1 MSAIRASAIRERIE
15 RFGSLRFDEFVEL
28 ALYAPGEGFFAT
40 GGGAGRA
47 GADFVTSPEVGPL
60 FGAVVGR
67 WLDRRWH
74 ELGRPDPYVV
84 VEAAAGR
91 GALAI
96 SVLHSRPECA
106 PALRYVLVERSEE
119 LRARQGEHLA
129 MSHPFEALGPE
140 HDPDVDPPDQPVAGR
155 GQGPIVCALEDLPA
169 AAVDGVVI
177 ANELLDNVAFR
188 LLERT
193 ARGWDEVRVTEHD
206 GVLVELLVPAD
217 DDVAHSADLLASDAA
232 VGARLPLQREAG
244 EWLRRALDTVR
255 RGSVLVIDYAASS
268 AELAARPQDEWLR
281 TYRGH
286 DRGGPPLMSPGS
298 QDITCEVAVDQLE
311 RIAPASRRMAQAEW
325 LAEHGIDELV
335 EEGRAVWAAAA
346 GAPDL
351 AAVRARSRITE
362 AEALCDPAGL
372 GAFAVL
378 EWQRP

>member
-1 MSAIRASAIRERIE
+1 VRAIRERIE

-47 GADFVTSPEVGPL
+47 GGDFVTSPEVGPL

-74 ELGRPDPYVV
+74 ELGRPDPFVV

-96 SVLHSRPECA
+96 SVLHARPECA
-106 PALRYVLVERSEE
+106 PALRFVLVERSEE

-129 MSHPFEALGPE
+129 MSHPFEALGPD
-140 HDPDVDPPDQPVAGR
+140 HDPDVDPPDRPVAGR

-169 AAVDGVVI
+169 AAIDGVVI

-193 ARGWDEVRVTEHD
+193 TQGWDEVRVTERD
-206 GVLVELLVPAD
+206 GALVELLVPAD
-217 DDVAHSADLLASDAA
+217 DEAAAAAAQLVPDAP
-232 VGARLPLQREAG
+232 VGARVPLQRQAG

-268 AELAARPQDEWLR
+268 AELAARPQEEWLR
-281 TYRGH
+281 TYRAH
-286 DRGGPPLMSPGS
+286 DRGGPALALPGS

-311 RIAPASRRMAQAEW
+311 RIAPMSGRWTQAEW
-325 LAEHGIDELV
+325 LAELGIDELV
-335 EEGRAVWAAAA
+335 EEGRAAWAAAA

-362 AEALCDPAGL
+362 AEALCDPTGL
-372 GAFAVL
+372 GGFAVL
-378 EWQRP
+378 EWQRL

>member
-1 MSAIRASAIRERIE
+1 VSAIGERIE
-15 RFGSLRFDEFVEL
+15 RFGSIRFDEYVEL
-28 ALYAPGEGFFAT
+28 ALYAPDEGFFAT

-60 FGAVVGR
+60 FGAVVAR
-67 WLDRRWH
+67 WLDRRWS
-74 ELGRPDPYVV
+74 ELGRPDPFVV

-96 SVLHSRPECA
+96 SVLHAAPECA
-106 PALRYVLVERSEE
+106 PALRYVLVERSER

-140 HDPDVDPPDQPVAGR
+140 HDPDVDPPGRSVAGR

-169 AAVDGVVI
+169 AAIDGVVI

-193 ARGWDEVRVTEHD
+193 EHGWDEVRVTEHD
-206 GVLVELLVPAD
+206 GELVELLVPAD
-217 DDVAHSADLLASDAA
+217 DDATRVADQLSPVAA
-232 VGARLPLQREAG
+232 VGARVPLQPGAG
-244 EWLRRALDTVR
+244 EWLRRALDAVR
-255 RGSVLVIDYAASS
+255 RGSVLVFDYAASS

-281 TYRGH
+281 TYRAH
-286 DRGGPPLMSPGS
+286 DRGGPALAAPGS
-298 QDITCEVAVDQLE
+298 QDITCEVAIDQLE
-311 RIAPASRRMAQAEW
+311 RVAPLSARSTQAEW
-325 LAEHGIDELV
+325 LAAHGIDELV
-335 EEGRAVWAAAA
+335 QEGRAVWAAAA

>member
-1 MSAIRASAIRERIE
+1 MSAIRERIA
-15 RFGSLRFDEFVEL
+15 RDGSIRFDEYVEL
-28 ALYAPGEGFFAT
+28 ALYAPDEGFFAT

-60 FGAVVGR
+60 FGAVVAR

-74 ELGRPDPYVV
+74 ELDRPDPFVV

-96 SVLHSRPECA
+96 AVLHAAPDCA
-106 PALRYVLVERSEE
+106 PALRYVLVERSET

-140 HDPDVDPPDQPVAGR
+140 HDPDTDPPDHPVAGR
-155 GQGPIVCALEDLPA
+155 GQGPVVCALEDLPA

-193 ARGWDEVRVTEHD
+193 AAGWDEVRVTEHD
-206 GVLVELLVPAD
+206 GELVELLVPAD
-217 DDVAHSADLLASDAA
+217 ADATRRAEQLAPDAA
-232 VGARLPLQREAG
+232 VGARLPLQLGAG

-255 RGSVLVIDYAASS
+255 RGSVLVIDYAAST

-281 TYRGH
+281 TYLAH
-286 DRGGPPLMSPGS
+286 DHGGPPLAHPGS
-298 QDITCEVAVDQLE
+298 QDVTCEVAVDQLE
-311 RIAPASRRMAQAEW
+311 RVAPVTRRATQAEW
-325 LAEHGIDELV
+325 LAEHGIDDLV
-335 EEGRAVWAAAA
+335 DEGRALWAAAA

-362 AEALCDPAGL
+362 AEALRDPTGL

>member
-1 MSAIRASAIRERIE
+1 VRAIRERIE
-15 RFGSLRFDEFVEL
+15 RFGSIRYDEFVEL

-47 GADFVTSPEVGPL
+47 GGDFVTSPEVGPL
-60 FGAVVGR
+60 FGAVVAR

-74 ELGRPDPYVV
+74 ELGRPDPFVV
-84 VEAAAGR
+84 VEGAAGR

-96 SVLHSRPECA
+96 SVLHARPECA

-140 HDPDVDPPDQPVAGR
+140 HDPDVDPPGQPVAGR
-155 GQGPIVCALEDLPA
+155 GQGPIVCALEDLPAA

-193 ARGWDEVRVTEHD
+193 EQGWDEVRVTERV
-206 GVLVELLVPAD
+206 GALVELLVPAD
-217 DDVAHSADLLASDAA
+217 DDAVRTADQLVPDAP
-232 VGARLPLQREAG
+232 VGARVPLQRQAG

-268 AELAARPQDEWLR
+268 AELAARPQEEWLR
-281 TYRGH
+281 TYRAH
-286 DRGGPPLMSPGS
+286 DRGGPALALPGS

-311 RIAPASRRMAQAEW
+311 RIAPVPTRSTQAAW
-325 LAEHGIDELV
+325 LAEHGIDQLV
-335 EEGRAVWAAAA
+335 EEGRAAWAAAA

-362 AEALCDPAGL
+362 AEALCDPTGL

-378 EWQRP
+378 EWRSGG

>member
-1 MSAIRASAIRERIE
+1 MSAIRERIE
-15 RFGSLRFDEFVEL
+15 RFGSIRFDEYVEL
-28 ALYAPGEGFFAT
+28 ALYAPGQGFFAT

-74 ELGRPDPYVV
+74 ELGRPDPFVV

-96 SVLHSRPECA
+96 SVLHARPECA
-106 PALRYVLVERSEE
+106 SALRYVLVERSEE

-140 HDPDVDPPDQPVAGR
+140 HDPDVDPPDRPVVGR

-188 LLERT
+188 LLERSEQ
-193 ARGWDEVRVTEHD
+193 GWDEVRVTEHD
-206 GVLVELLVPAD
+206 GELVELLVPAD
-217 DDVAHSADLLASDAA
+217 DDAVRTADQLVPDAP
-232 VGARLPLQREAG
+232 VGARVPLQREAG

-268 AELAARPQDEWLR
+268 AELATRPQDEWLR
-281 TYRGH
+281 TYRAH
-286 DRGGPPLMSPGS
+286 DRGGPALVAPGS

-311 RIAPASRRMAQAEW
+311 RIAPAGSRMAQADW
-325 LAEHGIDELV
+325 LAAHGIEELV
-335 EEGRAVWAAAA
+335 EDGRAVWAAAA

-362 AEALCDPAGL
+362 AEALRDPTGL

>member
-1 MSAIRASAIRERIE
+1 MSAIRERIE
-15 RFGSLRFDEFVEL
+15 RFGSLRFDEFLEF

-74 ELGRPDPYVV
+74 ELGRPDPFVV

-96 SVLHSRPECA
+96 SVLHARPECA
-106 PALRYVLVERSEE
+106 LALRYVLVERSEE

-140 HDPDVDPPDQPVAGR
+140 HDPDVDPPDRTVAGR

-193 ARGWDEVRVTEHD
+193 GRGWDEVRVTEHD
-206 GVLVELLVPAD
+206 GALVELLVPAD
-217 DDVAHSADLLASDAA
+217 DDVAHSADLLAPDAA

-311 RIAPASRRMAQAEW
+311 RIAPVSSRSTQAEW
-325 LAEHGIDELV
+325 LAGHGIDDLV
-335 EEGRAVWAAAA
+335 EEGRAVWTAAA

-362 AEALCDPAGL
+362 AEALCDPNGL

>member
-1 MSAIRASAIRERIE
+1 MSAISERIE
-15 RFGSLRFDEFVEL
+15 RFGSIRFDEYVEL
-28 ALYAPGEGFFAT
+28 ALYAPGEGFFAS

-60 FGAVVGR
+60 FGAVVAR

-74 ELGRPDPYVV
+74 ELGRPDPFVV

-96 SVLHSRPECA
+96 SVLHAAPECA
-106 PALRYVLVERSEE
+106 PALRYVLVERSEQ
-119 LRARQGEHLA
+119 LRARQGDHLA
-129 MSHPFEALGPE
+129 ISHPFEALGPE
-140 HDPDVDPPDQPVAGR
+140 HDSDVDPPDHAVAGR
-155 GQGPIVCALEDLPA
+155 GHGPIVCALEDLPA

-193 ARGWDEVRVTEHD
+193 ERGWDEVRVTEH
-206 GVLVELLVPAD
+206 GGELVELLVPAD
-217 DDVAHSADLLASDAA
+217 DDAARTAEQLAPHAPA
-232 VGARLPLQREAG
+232 GARVPWQREAG
-244 EWLRRALDTVR
+244 EWLRGALDAVR
-255 RGSVLVIDYAASS
+255 RGSVLVIDYAAST
-268 AELAARPQDEWLR
+268 AELATRPQHEWLR
-281 TYRGH
+281 TYRSH
-286 DRGGPPLMSPGS
+286 ERGGPPLAHPGS

-311 RIAPASRRMAQAEW
+311 RVAPVTVRTTQAEW
-325 LAEHGIDELV
+325 LAAHGIDDLV
-335 EEGRAVWAAAA
+335 EQGRAVWDASA

>member
-1 MSAIRASAIRERIE
+1 MSAIRERIE
-15 RFGSLRFDEFVEL
+15 RFGSIRFDEYVEL

-60 FGAVVGR
+60 FGAVVAR

-74 ELGRPDPYVV
+74 ELGRPDPFVV

-96 SVLHSRPECA
+96 SVLHAQPECA

-129 MSHPFEALGPE
+129 MSHPFEALGPD
-140 HDPDVDPPDQPVAGR
+140 HDPEVDAPDQPVAGR

-169 AAVDGVVI
+169 AAIDGVVI

-193 ARGWDEVRVTEHD
+193 TRGWDEVRVTEAD
-206 GVLVELLVPAD
+206 GALVELLVPAD
-217 DDVAHSADLLASDAA
+217 DDAAGMAEQLVPDAS
-232 VGARLPLQREAG
+232 VGARVPLQREAG

-268 AELAARPQDEWLR
+268 AELATRPQDEWQR
-281 TYRGH
+281 TYRAH
-286 DRGGPPLMSPGS
+286 DRGGPALAAPGS

-311 RIAPASRRMAQAEW
+311 RVALVTARATQAEW

-335 EEGRAVWAAAA
+335 EEGRAAWAAAA

-351 AAVRARSRITE
+351 AAVRARSRISE
-362 AEALCDPAGL
+362 AEALCDPTGL